1 MCSETATVGDRMA
14 IGSAAFTIIIVSP
27 ADGAHHS
34 SLHVALLAPV
44 LFPMRRI
51 RIGRLSLALRRRKM
65 NWLQTCNRLVPFFY
79 KTYQQNNQTSIN
91 ETDSDTQPL
100 RVDKPN
106 KHVHVDQIKRDSD
119 VRLESYG
126 IHLTKIAKREHHR
139 GIGRTTKRVPR
150 RPIQKYTGFAL
161 LSYIQRRTRS

>member
-1 MCSETATVGDRMA
+1 MVSETATVGDRMA
-14 IGSAAFTIIIVSP
+14 IGCAAFTIIILLP

-34 SLHVALLAPV
+34 SLHATLLAPV

-65 NWLQTCNRLVPFFY
+65 KMAADVQPLGTVLIDTERRNNSFFY
-79 KTYQQNNQTSIN
+79 KTYQQNNQTSTN

-106 KHVHVDQIKRDSD
+106 KHVHVDQIKTRF
-119 VRLESYG
+119 
-126 IHLTKIAKREHHR
+126 
-139 GIGRTTKRVPR
+139 GRQAGKLRHVLD
-150 RPIQKYTGFAL
+150 KNCNM
-161 LSYIQRRTRS
+161 